1 MLLTQGVHYKK
12 QFQKTVGLILR
23 GRECRD
29 IPPVRSQGGLKGPR
43 TDSSGRLQR
52 ADCHRNTYLQLLI
65 TAWATEIYYLEW
77 QQGSISANSSLPLEE
92 GEQLRVNY
100 YPSKHQSSS
109 IPPPH
114 PNTDHKVILQLDL
127 KQTFHVSISLLC
139 CVKKKKS
146 ALHIKQPLLISAHRM
161 ENATYVLESSLKLYK
176 VNSQSCH
183 HGFDSLTNYKWKTV
197 DKIPTGK
204 HYFPEKYALT
214 WSKWAIFKMNYS
226 SSLFNVAWNRKSDP
240 VSHVSNSHS

>member
-1 MLLTQGVHYKK
+1 MLLTLGVHYKNSSK
-12 QFQKTVGLILR
+12 RLWVSSWEGGGAETYLQYS
-23 GRECRD
+23 
-29 IPPVRSQGGLKGPR
+29 SQGGLKGPR

-52 ADCHRNTYLQLLI
+52 ADCHWNTYLQLLI

-109 IPPPH
+109 IPPPY
-114 PNTDHKVILQLDL
+114 PNTDHKAILQLDL

-139 CVKKKKS
+139 CVKKTKKS
-146 ALHIKQPLLISAHRM
+146 APHIKPPLFISSHRM
-161 ENATYVLESSLKLYK
+161 ENATYVLESTLKLYK

-183 HGFDSLTNYKWKTV
+183 HVFDSLTNYKWK
-197 DKIPTGK
+197 KC
-204 HYFPEKYALT
+204 
-214 WSKWAIFKMNYS
+214 S
-226 SSLFNVAWNRKSDP
+226 
-240 VSHVSNSHS
+240 